1 MKFIITWDNRPKFCF
16 LVRTA
21 SGNAVAY
28 FCNRKDAE
36 NFCKVAALAPLN
48 AATAEPKIAR
58 AAIP

>member
-1 MKFIITWDNRPKFCF
+1 VQQNNRTTNQPKGTEMKFIITWDNRPKFCF

-36 NFCKVAALAPLN
+36 NFCKVAA
-48 AATAEPKIAR
+48 
-58 AAIP
+58 